1 MSNALQWNDYSSYI
15 RRTFGERVQ
24 KISVNA
30 GFTCPN
36 RDGKI
41 STDGCIYC
49 TNKSF
54 SPFYCNSDD
63 SIAVQLQKGIDF
75 FRPKYSAQKYLA
87 YFQSYT
93 NTYVPSC
100 SLPHPERSRRVEGS
114 ARLNVLRKKFDEA
127 LSVDGVIGL
136 VISTRPDCIDDEILK
151 LLADY
156 AASNYV
162 EIEYGLEST
171 KNSTLEFINRG
182 HTYEQAVE
190 AVELTQKYG
199 IMCGLH
205 LIIGLPYE
213 TEDDFYAHAE
223 NISHLPI
230 STLKLHQMQV
240 LRGTR
245 LEKLYAENP
254 SMLADMSLENYVR
267 IVANFMDILNPEII
281 VERLT
286 SESPR
291 DMLLYPD
298 WGGRKNF
305 EVVHI
310 VDAYMK
316 RNGMYQGRNYRGNS
330 YKTCF

>member
-1 MSNALQWNDYSSYI
+1 MSNPLQWNDYSSYI

-36 RDGKI
+36 RDGML

-63 SIAVQLQKGIDF
+63 SIALQLQKGIDF

-93 NTYVPSC
+93 NTYGNINK
-100 SLPHPERSRRVEGS
+100 LKE
-114 ARLNVLRKKFDEA
+114 KYDEA

-136 VISTRPDCIDDEILK
+136 VVSTRPDCIDDEIFR

-156 AASNYV
+156 ASSNYV

-171 KNSTLEFINRG
+171 KNSTLQFINRG
-182 HTYEQAVE
+182 HTYEQTVE
-190 AVELTQKYG
+190 AVELAHKYG
-199 IMCGLH
+199 LMCGLH

-213 TEDDFYAHAE
+213 IEDDFYVHAE
-223 NISHLPI
+223 KISCLPI

-240 LRGTR
+240 LKGTR

-254 SMLADMSLENYVR
+254 SMLADLSLENYVR

-291 DMLLYPD
+291 DMLVYPD

-305 EVVHI
+305 EVTHI
-310 VDAYMK
+310 VDSYMK
-316 RNGMYQGRNYRGNS
+316 KKGMFQGRNYI
-330 YKTCF
+330 KV

>member
-93 NTYVPSC
+93 NTYVPDRSEKS
-100 SLPHPERSRRVEGS
+100 SLRLRSGDGLE
-114 ARLNVLRKKFDEA
+114 LLRQKFDEA

-136 VISTRPDCIDDEILK
+136 VVSTRPDCIDDEILR

-223 NISHLPI
+223 KISHLPI

-240 LRGTR
+240 LRTTR
-245 LEKLYAENP
+245 LEKLYVENP
-254 SMLADMSLENYVR
+254 NMLTDLSLENYVR

-305 EVVHI
+305 EVAHI

-316 RNGMYQGRNYRGNS
+316 RNGMYQGRNFKG
-330 YKTCF
+330 

>member
-75 FRPKYSAQKYLA
+75 FRPKYRAQKYLA
-87 YFQSYT
+87 YFQTYT
-93 NTYVPSC
+93 NTYIQHRTLQHTESVEAS
-100 SLPHPERSRRVEGS
+100 SLD
-114 ARLNVLRKKFDEA
+114 LLRKKYDEA

-156 AASNYV
+156 AANNYV

-171 KNSTLEFINRG
+171 KNSTLHFINRG
-182 HTYEQAVE
+182 HTYEQTVE
-190 AVELTQKYG
+190 AVELTHKYG

-213 TEDDFYAHAE
+213 TEEDFYAHAE
-223 NISHLPI
+223 KISSLPI

-240 LRGTR
+240 LRGTC

-298 WGGRKNF
+298 WGGKKNF

-316 RNGMYQGRNYRGNS
+316 RNGMYQGRIFKG
-330 YKTCF
+330 

>member
-93 NTYVPSC
+93 NTYVPDRSEKS
-100 SLPHPERSRRVEGS
+100 SLRLRSGDGLE
-114 ARLNVLRKKFDEA
+114 LLRQKFDEA

-136 VISTRPDCIDDEILK
+136 VVSTRPDCIDDEILR

-223 NISHLPI
+223 KISHLPI

-240 LRGTR
+240 LRTTR

-254 SMLADMSLENYVR
+254 NMLTDLSLENYVR

-305 EVVHI
+305 EVAHI

-316 RNGMYQGRNYRGNS
+316 RNGMYQGRNFKG
-330 YKTCF
+330 

>member
-93 NTYVPSC
+93 NTYVPDRSKKP
-100 SLPHPERSRRVEGS
+100 SLRPFDMLRERSSGDGLE
-114 ARLNVLRKKFDEA
+114 LLRQKFDEA

-136 VISTRPDCIDDEILK
+136 VVSTRPDCIDDEILR

-156 AASNYV
+156 AVSNYV

-171 KNSTLEFINRG
+171 QNSTLEFINRG

-223 NISHLPI
+223 KISHLPI

-240 LRGTR
+240 LRTTR

-254 SMLADMSLENYVR
+254 NMLTDLSLENYVR

-305 EVVHI
+305 EVAHI

-316 RNGMYQGRNYRGNS
+316 RNGMYQGRNYKG
-330 YKTCF
+330 